1 MKKVILSLA
10 LAASLVAPQA
20 HAFGILTGFRYVG
33 TPRTSEDVAATFL
46 CLALLPLC
54 LLDEKT
60 DETYSWSKQDLIDNG
75 YSEARVEA
83 IVNGQDALA
92 AYLAANNSAITTEG
106 SMSKAEIVN
115 FISTVKG
122 VTSEYVQFVNENM

>member
-1 MKKVILSLA
+1 MKKFVLSFA

-33 TPRTSEDVAATFL
+33 TPSSDADWAATFL
-46 CLALLPLC
+46 CVALLPLC
-54 LLDEKT
+54 VLDEKT
-60 DETYSWSKQDLIDNG
+60 EAYSWSKQDLIDNG

-83 IVNGQDALA
+83 IVSGQNALA
-92 AYLAANNSAITTEG
+92 AHMAANNSAITKEG
-106 SMSKAEIVN
+106 SMSKAEVVN

-122 VTSEYVQFVNENM
+122 VTPEYVQFVNENM